1 MQLLCGS
8 IYPTLL
14 FNYFIKERM
23 MSMSLDRVE
32 KLISTQKIINAYLI
46 VILLALGFTRYKS
59 MDLMNSLVYGGI
71 ISYWTIIVIYSYLIY
86 YAGVATFFLMIILFM
101 AFTQCFSFV
110 RRRVRGGDHDG
121 TN

>member
-1 MQLLCGS
+1 
-8 IYPTLL
+8 
-14 FNYFIKERM
+14 

-101 AFTQCFSFV
+101 AST
-110 RRRVRGGDHDG
+110 
-121 TN
+121 